1 MSTVIDLGSRLRSPA
16 LIKFFA
22 ADRPSICAAA
32 MTRAQLGDGLWPE
45 IMGDLSPIGR
55 GVLRNRTDMGPLAR
69 RALASF
75 GPHDLV
81 LTSSAAPEKAEA
93 AAVSQMEPEPEP
105 AAAPGP
111 SGSQIQHL
119 VERIESFQSS
129 RATHPSEIEP
139 RTLASPEL
147 GTTAEL
153 GDIRAYSS
161 ETHIERARPEARRVG
176 KE

>member
-1 MSTVIDLGSRLRSPA
+1 MCSLLRFLCFSFFCRFLYSFYCYLYVFFFFKQKPAYEMRISDWSSDVCSSDLV
-16 LIKFFA
+16 
-22 ADRPSICAAA
+22 
-32 MTRAQLGDGLWPE
+32 
-45 IMGDLSPIGR
+45 DLSPIGR

-129 RATHPSEIEP
+129 RATHPSAIEP
-139 RTLASPEL
+139 REI
-147 GTTAEL
+147 G
-153 GDIRAYSS
+153 RA
-161 ETHIERARPEARRVG
+161 HV
-176 KE
+176 

>member
-1 MSTVIDLGSRLRSPA
+1 
-16 LIKFFA
+16 
-22 ADRPSICAAA
+22 
-32 MTRAQLGDGLWPE
+32 
-45 IMGDLSPIGR
+45 
-55 GVLRNRTDMGPLAR
+55 MGPLAR

-119 VERIESFQSS
+119 VERIESFQGS
-129 RATHPSEIEP
+129 RATHPSAIEP
-139 RTLASPEL
+139 RALASRSEEHTSEL
-147 GTTAEL
+147 QSLMRISYAVFCLKNKNNTQ
-153 GDIRAYSS
+153 YSNH
-161 ETHIERARPEARRVG
+161 TQ
-176 KE
+176 

>member
-93 AAVSQMEPEPEP
+93 AAVRSEEHTSELQSLM
-105 AAAPGP
+105 
-111 SGSQIQHL
+111 
-119 VERIESFQSS
+119 RISYAVFCLKKKKPNNS
-129 RATHPSEIEP
+129 
-139 RTLASPEL
+139 
-147 GTTAEL
+147 
-153 GDIRAYSS
+153 
-161 ETHIERARPEARRVG
+161 
-176 KE
+176 

>member
-1 MSTVIDLGSRLRSPA
+1 
-16 LIKFFA
+16 
-22 ADRPSICAAA
+22 
-32 MTRAQLGDGLWPE
+32 
-45 IMGDLSPIGR
+45 MGEMSPIVG
-55 GVLRNRTDMGPLAR
+55 GVWRNRAYMGPLAR

-81 LTSSAAPEKAEA
+81 PTRSSAPEKAEA

-129 RATHPSEIEP
+129 RATHPSAIEP
-139 RTLASPEL
+139 RALASPEL
-147 GTTAEL
+147 GPTA
-153 GDIRAYSS
+153 A
-161 ETHIERARPEARRVG
+161 
-176 KE
+176 

>member
-1 MSTVIDLGSRLRSPA
+1 
-16 LIKFFA
+16 
-22 ADRPSICAAA
+22 
-32 MTRAQLGDGLWPE
+32 MTRAQVGDGLWPE
-45 IMGDLSPIGR
+45 IMGDLAPIGR

-105 AAAPGP
+105 AAAPDP

-129 RATHPSEIEP
+129 RATHPSAIEL
-139 RTLASPEL
+139 RSQI
-147 GTTAEL
+147 G
-153 GDIRAYSS
+153 RA
-161 ETHIERARPEARRVG
+161 HV
-176 KE
+176 

>member
-1 MSTVIDLGSRLRSPA
+1 
-16 LIKFFA
+16 
-22 ADRPSICAAA
+22 
-32 MTRAQLGDGLWPE
+32 
-45 IMGDLSPIGR
+45 MGDLSPIGR

-69 RALASF
+69 RALASS

-119 VERIESFQSS
+119 VERIESFQSR
-129 RATHPSEIEP
+129 RATHPSAIEP
-139 RTLASPEL
+139 RALASTEL
-147 GTTAEL
+147 GTTADRGEV
-153 GDIRAYSS
+153 REFSF
-161 ETHIERARPEARRVG
+161 ETNIEGVIHWVMGASRGQLFGLDRKSTRLNSVTNAHLVCRILL
-176 KE
+176 